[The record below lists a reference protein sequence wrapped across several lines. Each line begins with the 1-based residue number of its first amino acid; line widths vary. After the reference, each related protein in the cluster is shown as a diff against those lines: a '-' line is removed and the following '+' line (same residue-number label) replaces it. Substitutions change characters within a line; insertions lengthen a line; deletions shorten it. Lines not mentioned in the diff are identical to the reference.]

1 MGLWMEKKLKRVV
14 WKWGS
19 DPGLEGSR
27 GKDRGL
33 GYGERG

>member
-1 MGLWMEKKLKRVV
+1 MPRKIERVV

-19 DPGLEGSR
+19 DPGLEGNR

-33 GYGERG
+33 GHRDKV